1 MKHGYS
7 AITAFL
13 RGALAAQLSMV
24 GVYMNGPAFWAIF
37 GTALAMGGV
46 FYKWGDEV

>member
-1 MKHGYS
+1 MKCGYG
-7 AITAFL
+7 AITAL
-13 RGALAAQLSMV
+13 LGGALAAELAMV
-24 GVYMNGPAFWAIF
+24 GVYMSGPGFWMIF

>member
-1 MKHGYS
+1 MKSTY
-7 AITAFL
+7 AVITAL
-13 RGALAAQLSMV
+13 LGGALAAQLSMV